1 MKRLLVA
8 LLGLALFAATPA
20 SAAPKASAD
29 VVKVT
34 LRQKMLTAA
43 AGQRI
48 TFQVAL
54 DIAPHWHLYAHGDTN
69 FIGIDL
75 DPDESFP
82 LEEYEA
88 TYPAGQPGEFFG
100 ETVMTVVGK
109 QVINAEAMV
118 PPKLAKGVHK
128 VRLALTVQAC
138 DDKMC
143 LAPDLVP
150 VELEL
155 TVK

>member
-34 LRQKMLTAA
+34 PRQKVLTAA
-43 AGQRI
+43 PGQRI

-54 DIAPHWHLYAHGDTN
+54 DIAPHWHLYAHGDTT

-75 DPDESFP
+75 APGEPFP

-88 TYPAGQPGEFFG
+88 TYPVGQPGEFFG

-109 QVINAEAMV
+109 QVISAEAVV
-118 PPKLAKGVHK
+118 PEKLAKGVHR
-128 VRLALTVQAC
+128 VRLDLTVQAC

-143 LAPDLVP
+143 LAPDLLP
-150 VELEL
+150 VVMEL

>member
-8 LLGLALFAATPA
+8 VLGLSLLAAVPAL
-20 SAAPKASAD
+20 AAPKASAD

-34 LRQKMLTAA
+34 PRQKMLVAA
-43 AGQRI
+43 PGQKV

-54 DIAPHWHLYAHGDTN
+54 DIAPHWHLYAHGDTT
-69 FIGIDL
+69 FIGVDL
-75 DPDESFP
+75 DPGEPFP
-82 LEEYEA
+82 LEDFEA

-109 QVINAEAMV
+109 QVISAEAVV
-118 PPKLAKGVHK
+118 PEKLAKGVHR
-128 VRLALTVQAC
+128 VRLDLTVQAC

-143 LAPDLVP
+143 LAPDLLP
-150 VELEL
+150 VTMEL

>member
-8 LLGLALFAATPA
+8 VLGLVLFAAVPA

-34 LRQKMLTAA
+34 PRQKLLTATP
-43 AGQRI
+43 GQRI

-75 DPDESFP
+75 DPEMVKRP
-82 LEEYEA
+82 LQHHA
-88 TYPAGQPGEFFG
+88 IKLIVIDDQQP
-100 ETVMTVVGK
+100 TAS
-109 QVINAEAMV
+109 Q
-118 PPKLAKGVHK
+118 
-128 VRLALTVQAC
+128 RRSR
-138 DDKMC
+138 
-143 LAPDLVP
+143 
-150 VELEL
+150 
-155 TVK
+155 